1 MEDMELVG
9 GKGIVA
15 LIATLMLIVKALQI
29 VLYVKREDAWLRLV
43 GRQLTNRTSTSKQ

>member
-29 VLYVKREDAWLRLV
+29 LLYVKMDNVLLRLA